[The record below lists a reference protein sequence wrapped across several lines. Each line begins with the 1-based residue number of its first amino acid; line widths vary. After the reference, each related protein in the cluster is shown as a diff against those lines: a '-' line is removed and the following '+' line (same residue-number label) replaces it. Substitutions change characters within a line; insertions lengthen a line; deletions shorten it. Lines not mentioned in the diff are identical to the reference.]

1 MRAAYLTG
9 PEQVELGEFA
19 LVEPG
24 PGAVQVSVRSCGI
37 CGSNLHGW
45 RHPELGITKGDG
57 PEPGAAGHEI
67 AGTLE
72 DGSLVVV
79 EPNLTG
85 ACGECAACESG
96 TAWFCR
102 SRSTVPSWGFA
113 DAMVVPEA
121 AVFPVPA
128 GVEAATATLTEPLAC
143 AVHAFRWSFTGRT
156 RGLEG
161 LTVVVLG
168 SGVAGLL
175 TQVTARELGATTV
188 LASARYP
195 HQAAMASALGADEVV
210 VADDAVDRFRR
221 AGAHIVV
228 EAVGGTAP
236 TFDDALKI
244 IAPGGEVV
252 ALGLFDL
259 PQSIDVR
266 RSIFREQRLFF
277 PVTYGRLD
285 GVHDYEVALDILG
298 RRHADL
304 DDLITHRFRLD
315 DVAEAFRSAA
325 DKGRGGLRTV
335 VEP

>member
-9 PEQVELGEFA
+9 PEQIDLGEFA
-19 LVEPG
+19 LPEPG
-24 PGAVQVSVRSCGI
+24 PGRIRIAVESCGI

-72 DGSLVVV
+72 DGTLVVV

-85 ACGECAACESG
+85 ACGACAACESG

-102 SRSTVPSWGFA
+102 NRTTVPSWGFA

-121 AVFPVPA
+121 AVFAVPA
-128 GVEAATATLTEPLAC
+128 GVAPATATLTEPLAC

-161 LTVVVLG
+161 LTVAVLG

-175 TQVTARELGATTV
+175 TQVTAREMGAATV

-195 HQAAMASALGADEVV
+195 HQAVMSAALGADEVV
-210 VADDAVDRFRR
+210 DSGEAADRFRR
-221 AGAHIVV
+221 AGPDVVV

-236 TFDDALKI
+236 TFGEALRI
-244 IAPGGEVV
+244 VAPAGEVIG
-252 ALGLFDL
+252 LGLFDIA
-259 PQSIDVR
+259 QSLDVR

-277 PVTYGRLD
+277 PVTYGLLD
-285 GVHDYEVALDILG
+285 GVHDYDVALAILG
-298 RRHADL
+298 RRRDDL
-304 DDLITHRFRLD
+304 DDLITHRFPLD
-315 DVAEAFRSAA
+315 EVAEAFRSAA
-325 DKGRGGLRTV
+325 DKTRGGLRTV
-335 VEP
+335 VGP